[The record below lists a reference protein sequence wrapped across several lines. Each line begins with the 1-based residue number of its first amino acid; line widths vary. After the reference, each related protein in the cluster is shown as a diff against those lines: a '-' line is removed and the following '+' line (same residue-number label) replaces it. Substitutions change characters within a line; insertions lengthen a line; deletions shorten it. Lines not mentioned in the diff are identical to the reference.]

1 MAPRSLLHRAA
12 LLVFALLAGPPAEG
26 LAQSLSV
33 HTTGDQLRIRT
44 TRFTFLGG
52 DTIAR
57 LKDGRSV
64 RVELTLMV
72 LPAPGRTA
80 IATVRRIFGLSYD
93 LWEERFA
100 VTTVDAPRRTISHL
114 TAEGAETWCIEQLS
128 VPLSS
133 LVSLR
138 KTDASFGVRLEYRI
152 LDAEDPANAD
162 EGSTFTLQGLIDA
175 LSRRRRTESQGDA
188 IEGGPFRLPG
198 GGDPS
203 LARR

>member
-1 MAPRSLLHRAA
+1 MRPRFLLHRAA
-12 LLVFALLAGPPAEG
+12 LLVFALLACPPPDG
-26 LAQSLSV
+26 FAQSISV
-33 HTTGDQLRIRT
+33 HTTGEQLRIRT

-100 VTTVDAPRRTISHL
+100 VTTVEAPRRTISHL
-114 TAEGAETWCIEQLS
+114 TAGGAEAWCIEQMS
-128 VPLSS
+128 IPLSS
-133 LVSLR
+133 LAGLR
-138 KTDASFGVRLEYRI
+138 GTDAPFWVRLEYRI
-152 LDAEDPANAD
+152 VNADDPASAND
-162 EGSTFTLQGLIDA
+162 GSTFTLQGLIDA
-175 LSRRRRTESQGDA
+175 LSRRRRTESEGNA